1 MSSIMIRDLAHSKE
15 LDGKAMS
22 AVRGG
27 ALGNL
32 ANLPFANVN
41 LDLDIDT
48 SIDQTLLVQVNALNN
63 VKVIGADLN
72 FDLDLPVT
80 QKAAPTIKVA

>member
-63 VKVIGADLN
+63 VKVIGADLD
-72 FDLDLPVT
+72 FDLGILAK
-80 QKAAPTIKVA
+80 QQAAPTIKVA